1 MDLPSRLRAA
11 WEELWI
17 TCFAWIPTPLGLA
30 LRWLAWRWL
39 FAGCGSVRFGT
50 GLSFVGCRHM
60 RLGDAV
66 RLGRGCIITAGD
78 GELVLGDRVS
88 ISPYA
93 HDVPIL
99 QQGHHPGEIVIG
111 DDVWIGANCV
121 ITPDVHIG
129 RGAVVGAGA
138 VVTRDVAPFTIVGGV
153 PARPI
158 GHRDRSGC
166 PERR

>member
-1 MDLPSRLRAA
+1 M
-11 WEELWI
+11 
-17 TCFAWIPTPLGLA
+17 
-30 LRWLAWRWL
+30 
-39 FAGCGSVRFGT
+39 
-50 GLSFVGCRHM
+50 
-60 RLGDAV
+60 
-66 RLGRGCIITAGD
+66 
-78 GELVLGDRVS
+78 S

-93 HDVPIL
+93 HVAADGGRIVMGRHVAVGPGTVLRAANHCFSRHDVPIL

-121 ITPDVHIG
+121 ITPDVRIG

-158 GHRDRSGC
+158 GHRDHNEC
-166 PERR
+166 PKRP